1 MPIYDAGNDGDH
13 YYIASAF
20 IEGQTLKDATEDQQ
34 PDFRQVAQTVRDLAE
49 ALDYAH
55 GMGVIHRDVK
65 PANVMI
71 DTRGQALLMDFGLA
85 HLKRSEEKLT
95 QDGSV
100 MGTPA
105 YMAPEQAD
113 GSFGEVGPASDQYS
127 LGVVLYELLCGQIPF
142 SGPAAAVIFNHLHQ
156 TPDSPRRINSQV
168 PKDLETICLK
178 AMAKSPTDRYV
189 GCAALSQ
196 DLRHWLDGEPV
207 QWPRQMGMAERL
219 GRWAKRNPVL
229 AGLGCTVLAL
239 AVFSTSVAVGMFQ
252 SQRELAEAVLAER
265 QQTELAEKQ
274 SRLAAEKTC
283 YAEEQE
289 RLAKDTQKSPKP
301 MRKQPKSR
309 KKSPKN
315 LSQSPKGSS
324 CPKRCGSREERGSG
338 ERRKTRP
345 RA

>member
-1 MPIYDAGNDGDH
+1 MALKVPRAEVLETAKAKARFLREPKAAAQLRHPHIVPIYDAGNDGDH

-20 IEGQTLKDATEDQQ
+20 IEGQTLKDAIEDQQ

-156 TPDSPRRINSQV
+156 TPDSPRRINPQV

-178 AMAKSPTDRYV
+178 AMAKSPSDRYV
-189 GCAALSQ
+189 GCAAVARPTALATASLSV
-196 DLRHWLDGEPV
+196 R
-207 QWPRQMGMAERL
+207 
-219 GRWAKRNPVL
+219 GRWAWW
-229 AGLGCTVLAL
+229 
-239 AVFSTSVAVGMFQ
+239 
-252 SQRELAEAVLAER
+252 
-265 QQTELAEKQ
+265 
-274 SRLAAEKTC
+274 
-283 YAEEQE
+283 
-289 RLAKDTQKSPKP
+289 
-301 MRKQPKSR
+301 
-309 KKSPKN
+309 
-315 LSQSPKGSS
+315 
-324 CPKRCGSREERGSG
+324 SG
-338 ERRKTRP
+338 
-345 RA
+345 